1 MIGEQELI
9 RQVQGLTIT
18 ELRFCVERGWIEPS
32 AGATGAGYLEIDVAR
47 VRLIRELRHDLAID
61 DEAIPLLLS
70 LMDRVHGL
78 RRELRVVTEAV
89 AELPEPMRER
99 VALAVQRRLGGE
111 DASDQ

>member
-1 MIGEQELI
+1 MISEQELI
-9 RQVQGLTIT
+9 QRIHGLTVT
-18 ELRFCVERGWIEPS
+18 EFRFCVENGWVAPS
-32 AGATGAGYLEIDVAR
+32 AGSMGSGYLEIDVAR

-78 RRELRVVTEAV
+78 RRELRVIMEAV

-99 VALAVQRRLGGE
+99 VASAVERRLGAE
-111 DASDQ
+111 DSGD